1 MSVHGVL
8 KLLVLSLLVF
18 AAAFALRRAFLWDV
32 MPVSW
37 DQEAQPLWAM
47 GSAFLLRSIENL
59 AVAVAAIALAL
70 AAGLAIDHWR
80 LAHPPKL
87 RSSE

>member
-1 MSVHGVL
+1 MSVRGVL
-8 KLLVLSLLVF
+8 KLFVLSLLAF
-18 AAAFALRRAFLWDV
+18 AAAFAVRRTFLWDV

-37 DQEAQPLWAM
+37 DQEAQPLWALA
-47 GSAFLLRSIENL
+47 SAFLLRSIENL
-59 AVAVAAIALAL
+59 SAAVAIIALVL

-87 RSSE
+87 RSSK